1 MTLRAQ
7 AMSGWRWGSVRTVK
21 VYIQDG
27 LAVHG
32 SLRLTALESSGVK
45 DRSEAVVEDGPV

>member
-1 MTLRAQ
+1 
-7 AMSGWRWGSVRTVK
+7 MSGWRWGSVRTARI
-21 VYIQDG
+21 YIQNG

-32 SLRLTALESSGVK
+32 NRRLTALESSGVK